1 MSNYTPTA
9 RHSHE
14 PATQALPPKTK
25 PKTRRWARPLAVAAL
40 VATLAATGG
49 VVTAQ
54 PGGAPSTS
62 DFKPRCCP

>member
-1 MSNYTPTA
+1 MSHA
-9 RHSHE
+9 
-14 PATQALPPKTK
+14 AD
-25 PKTRRWARPLAVAAL
+25 RRTFLKEGL
-40 VATLAATGG
+40 TMTVATLAATGG